1 MKIVIVG
8 DGKVGFTLSQQLAK
22 EGHDIVIIDNNETV
36 LNNSSN
42 TLDVNCIKGNGANY
56 KIQEKA
62 GVQEA
67 DLMIAVTSRDELNII
82 CCLIAKKLGA
92 KHTIARV
99 RNPEY

>member
-1 MKIVIVG
+1 MEIKMKIVIVG

-67 DLMIAVTSRDELNII
+67 DL
-82 CCLIAKKLGA
+82 
-92 KHTIARV
+92 
-99 RNPEY
+99 